1 MIPAAGVGGKPFSGQ
16 EESAEMK
23 ASCSA
28 SSAQSKEP
36 ERRMSVAMILPDS
49 SRKTCSMVSP
59 GSGTERESP
68 QPRRRRKE
76 KICPAASIWLG
87 RNVVGVKAKGN
98 VAGGKND
105 KGMEEFE

>member
-23 ASCSA
+23 ASCNA

-59 GSGTERESP
+59 GSGTEKRIAATTAAAQRKNLSGGVDLAGAERRGSEGEGK
-68 QPRRRRKE
+68 RRR
-76 KICPAASIWLG
+76 W
-87 RNVVGVKAKGN
+87 
-98 VAGGKND
+98 
-105 KGMEEFE
+105 